1 MQGGGNMKFCAR
13 CNKQFNTPGNFC
25 PQCGNKLSEIASVKF
40 CPACGKK
47 LTADAKFCDGCGTN
61 VNNENASN
69 GIAAQNNIPS
79 MGEPKQK
86 KSIIPVICIAVL
98 LIAMLGGAGY
108 YFSKK
113 FDVSIAEYRNKVVQ
127 VFPEPFLKILGLEKN
142 TEGEVKQGNNANSGS
157 NQDAKFPNDNIQYN
171 VQSPS
176 NSGTTGVANSATPV
190 NPPLTAQ
197 PANPPVN
204 NALPSSSA
212 PSVNGNGSLNQNS
225 NGTVNARDTF
235 ISFHQAITNT
245 QLRTA
250 FEILSPD
257 YQRFMKSY
265 DHFASGYTTT
275 LRSEVTDLKVLY
287 EDNHSAAYEYT
298 LKAVD
303 REGNGQKVQYFAGKV
318 KLIKLDGIW
327 RIDSTEAKRL

>member
-1 MQGGGNMKFCAR
+1 MKYCTQ

-40 CPACGKK
+40 CPNCGKK
-47 LTADAKFCDGCGTN
+47 LTPDARFCDGCGTSI
-61 VNNENASN
+61 NNENAPN
-69 GIAAQNNIPS
+69 GIAAQNYIPS
-79 MGEPKQK
+79 MGEPKRK

-108 YFSKK
+108 YFSKN
-113 FDVSIAEYRNKVVQ
+113 FDVSIAEYRNKVVR
-127 VFPEPFLKILGLEKN
+127 VLPEPILKVLGLENN
-142 TEGEVKQGNNANSGS
+142 TEVEVGQRYDTNSGS
-157 NQDAKFPNDNIQYN
+157 AQNAKLPNANISYN
-171 VQSPS
+171 SQSPS
-176 NSGTTGVANSATPV
+176 NNGTPYVANAAPPV
-190 NPPLTAQ
+190 NPPLIVQ

-204 NALPSSSA
+204 NTVNLPPASA
-212 PSVNGNGSLNQNS
+212 VNGNGFPGQTNNS
-225 NGTVNARDTF
+225 TLNARDTF
-235 ISFHQAITNT
+235 ISFHQAITSK

-250 FEILSPD
+250 FDILSPD
-257 YQRFMKSY
+257 YQRFMRSY

-275 LRSEVTDLKVLY
+275 LRSDITNLKVLY
-287 EDNHSAAYEYT
+287 EDNNSAAYEYT

-318 KLIKLDGIW
+318 KLIKLGGIW

>member
-1 MQGGGNMKFCAR
+1 MKYCSR
-13 CNKQFNTPGNFC
+13 CNKQIETPGSFC

-40 CPACGKK
+40 CPNCGKK
-47 LTADAKFCDGCGTN
+47 LTSEARFCDGCGTN

-69 GIAAQNNIPS
+69 GITAQNYMSS

-86 KSIIPVICIAVL
+86 KPIILVVCIAVL

-108 YFSKK
+108 YLSKS

-127 VFPEPFLKILGLEKN
+127 VLPQPIQKVLGLEN
-142 TEGEVKQGNNANSGS
+142 TTEEQVKQRGDGNSGRTQ
-157 NQDAKFPNDNIQYN
+157 NAKLPNVSISYN
-171 VQSPS
+171 AQTQTNNGTPDIV
-176 NSGTTGVANSATPV
+176 NSKRPV
-190 NPPLTAQ
+190 NPPFTAQ
-197 PANPPVN
+197 PENPPVN
-204 NALPSSSA
+204 NTLPSLPAS
-212 PSVNGNGSLNQNS
+212 PSLNGNGSLNQNNNS
-225 NGTVNARDTF
+225 TVNARDTF
-235 ISFHQAITNT
+235 ISFHQAITNK

-250 FEILSPD
+250 FDILSPD
-257 YQRFMKSY
+257 YQKFMRSY

-275 LRSEVTDLKVLY
+275 LRSEVTDLKVLH
-287 EDNHSAAYEYT
+287 EDNRSAAYVYT